1 MDHLRSV
8 LKMNDYPKKFID
20 NAMKTREHVREK
32 TEYQSSVSLL
42 YISSTSYTIERILKE
57 AGIQA
62 YHSSED
68 KLFRSLCT
76 HKDSVNEFHFIS
88 ETRVYRVPFECGL
101 VYISETGRISH
112 YVLKNIR
119 LTARKPN

>member
-1 MDHLRSV
+1 MDDLRSV
-8 LKMNDYPKKFID
+8 LKMNDYSKKFID
-20 NAMKTREHVREK
+20 SAMKTREHVREK

-42 YISSTSYTIERILKE
+42 YISSASYTIERILKE

-76 HKDSVNEFHFIS
+76 HKNSVNEFHFIS
-88 ETRVYRVPFECGL
+88 ETRVYRAPFEWFGI
-101 VYISETGRISH
+101 Y
-112 YVLKNIR
+112 
-119 LTARKPN
+119 